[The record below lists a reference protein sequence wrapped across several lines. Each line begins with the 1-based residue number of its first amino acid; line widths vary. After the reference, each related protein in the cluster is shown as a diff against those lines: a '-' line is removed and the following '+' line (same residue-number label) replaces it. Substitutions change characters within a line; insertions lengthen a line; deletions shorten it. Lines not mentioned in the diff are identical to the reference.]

1 MSVHDRSHP
10 IASEGYPFI
19 ILAAFVTLVFA
30 LIGWTLATLVLLA
43 LTLFI
48 IYFFRNPERS
58 VPQGESCVV
67 APADGRIV
75 FLDRVEEAPM
85 LEGPALKISIFM
97 SVFNVHVNRF
107 PCAGT
112 VIDSYYKKGAFLNA
126 ALDKASEKNEQLGL
140 LIEAGQ
146 DRKLA
151 CVQVAG
157 LIARRIV
164 CYPEIGDS
172 LSTGERY
179 GLIRFGSRVDVY
191 LPVDFSPRVSLGQT
205 TVAGETILGH
215 WQ

>member
-1 MSVHDRSHP
+1 MHDRSHP

-19 ILAAFVTLVFA
+19 ILSAFVTLVLA
-30 LIGWTLATLVLLA
+30 LLGWTLATLVLLA

-48 IYFFRNPERS
+48 VYFFRNPERT
-58 VPQGESCVV
+58 VPRGEGLVV

-75 FLDRVEEAPM
+75 FLDRVEDAPKM
-85 LEGPALKISIFM
+85 DGPALKVSIFM

-107 PCAGT
+107 PCTGT
-112 VIDSYYKKGAFLNA
+112 VVDSWYKKGAFVNA
-126 ALDKASEKNEQLGL
+126 ALDKASERNEQQGL
-140 LIEAGQ
+140 LIDCGEK
-146 DRKLA
+146 RKLV

-164 CYPEIGDS
+164 CYPRIGDQ
-172 LSTGERY
+172 LATGERY

-191 LPVDFSPRVSLGQT
+191 LPIDFKVQVSLGQT
-205 TVAGETILGH
+205 TVAGETILGQ